1 MTYKTH
7 NTDVV
12 NINGTSLQDYI
23 DTTYDVLVDIFGEPD
38 PQQLNDGYKVDWEW
52 TIKFECGTVARI
64 YNWKNGP
71 NYCGEAGV
79 GCHQVKQWHIGGFK
93 HEAVRLV
100 EQAIEQHQINSTTLA
115 MDKLSEAMNPVN
127 AAPERT

>member
-1 MTYKTH
+1 MTYETH
-7 NTDVV
+7 NTAYID
-12 NINGTSLQDYI
+12 INGPHLQDYI
-23 DTTYDVLVDIFGEPD
+23 DTNYDVLVDLFGEP
-38 PQQLNDGYKVDWEW
+38 NVSNRYKVDWRW
-52 TIKFECGTVARI
+52 MIKFECGTVATI

-79 GCHQVKQWHIGGFK
+79 GCHQVKQWNVGGFEQ
-93 HEAVRLV
+93 EAVRLV
-100 EQAIEQHQINSTTLA
+100 EQAIEQHQIESTTIA